1 MGAKNYPNE
10 SGGFLH
16 GSGITYEINTSVKS
30 NVVTDSEKLFV
41 KVDGDYYKGGY
52 RVQNVRIGGKP
63 IDLKKKYNLM
73 ITEYYYKDLG
83 DGMTMFKDAKA
94 IVDGAQNVIDIDIF
108 NAYLKNGLNGK
119 VSSEYKNPY
128 GQGRIVF
135 TDKAYDYSQD
145 TNKVETATVP
155 SKKEN
160 KPGAAKTGDTQD
172 LAVLIMIMVIAGL
185 GTTITARR
193 KSK

>member
-1 MGAKNYPNE
+1 
-10 SGGFLH
+10 
-16 GSGITYEINTSVKS
+16 
-30 NVVTDSEKLFV
+30 
-41 KVDGDYYKGGY
+41 
-52 RVQNVRIGGKP
+52 
-63 IDLKKKYNLM
+63 
-73 ITEYYYKDLG
+73 
-83 DGMTMFKDAKA
+83 MTMFKDAKA

-128 GQGRIVF
+128 GHGRIVF

-160 KPGAAKTGDTQD
+160 KTDAAKTGDTQD
-172 LAVLIMIMVIAGL
+172 LAALIMIIVIAGL

>member
-1 MGAKNYPNE
+1 
-10 SGGFLH
+10 
-16 GSGITYEINTSVKS
+16 
-30 NVVTDSEKLFV
+30 
-41 KVDGDYYKGGY
+41 
-52 RVQNVRIGGKP
+52 
-63 IDLKKKYNLM
+63 M

-119 VSSEYKNPY
+119 VSTEYKNPY

-160 KPGAAKTGDTQD
+160 KTDAAKTGDTQD
-172 LAVLIMIMVIAGL
+172 LAALIMVIVAAGL
-185 GTTITARR
+185 ATTIIVRR